1 MLEHNEL
8 TQDEQLYPGL
18 TKQLQENYPIN
29 QADQQSLQRIRARL
43 QQTRLLTGQ
52 QNNYQENIRTGQF
65 VLPPAQRPGSWRW
78 RIGVLAALLLITL
91 LVGTFIALKSNNPP
105 MTGITPI
112 EKPGDTPVVPMKNQP
127 SLIQINMKSP
137 TTGWGEA
144 MSTADG
150 SLPHRV
156 IVRTI
161 DGGRSWNESQ
171 LPGSYTSFITS
182 FFLDET
188 TAWVIPGSSQDT
200 SGTPLLRTLDG
211 GKSWQK
217 FMIPGETSEI
227 TFVDKQ
233 NGWATDVLQ
242 KGQTAMD
249 QELAIFHT
257 KDGGKSWQFMSKAQ
271 TGATNTTPG
280 PFPTG
285 EVGQAT
291 FLNAR
296 TGWFVRG
303 SILIANHGSAY
314 KALYITQ
321 DSGKSWQ
328 VQQLPQVDEIMPA
341 PTSDSGDKVIV
352 TISQPRFF
360 DAQHGN
366 LFVYVNDQGKIHI
379 YFYNTGDGGQTWQL
393 TGDKFSKVVNNNA
406 MGPTGVILID
416 ATHFLLIE
424 KNEIDIYE
432 LTGGQWQEKYKM
444 TTGNEFNNFSDV
456 NFINEHVGW
465 FVAEKAT
472 IVNKKTNDQTF
483 TSLIYFTN
491 NGGKSW
497 QEIQQSSYVE
507 PGNLSGG

>member
-29 QADQQSLQRIRARL
+29 QTDQQSLQRIRARI
-43 QQTRLLTGQ
+43 QQTRILAVQ
-52 QNNYQENIRTGQF
+52 QNDYQENMRTGQF
-65 VLPPAQRPGSWRW
+65 VLPPAQRPGPWRW

-105 MTGITPI
+105 MTGIIPV
-112 EKPGDTPVVPMKNQP
+112 EKHENTPVVPLKNQP

-144 MSTADG
+144 MSTAHG

-161 DGGRSWNESQ
+161 DGGKSWNEIQ
-171 LPGSYTSFITS
+171 LPKSYTSFRSS
-182 FFLDET
+182 FFLDDT
-188 TAWVIPGSSQDT
+188 TAWVIPGSSFDT
-200 SGTPLLRTLDG
+200 SGTPLLRTLDS

-257 KDGGKSWQFMSKAQ
+257 KDGGKTWQLMSKAQ
-271 TGATNTTPG
+271 TGATNKTPG

-285 EVGQAT
+285 EFGKAT
-291 FLNAR
+291 FLNAQ

-303 SILIANHGSAY
+303 SILIAGHGSAY

-328 VQQLPQVDEIMPA
+328 VQPLPQSNEIMPA
-341 PTSDSGDKVIV
+341 PTSDSGDKVIAI
-352 TISQPRFF
+352 ISQPRFF
-360 DAQHGN
+360 DAQHGS

-379 YFYNTGDGGQTWQL
+379 YFYNTGDGGQTWQQN
-393 TGDKFSKVVNNNA
+393 GNKFSAIANKNA
-406 MGPTGVILID
+406 TTPTTVHLID
-416 ATHFLLIE
+416 ATHFLLVE
-424 KNEIDIYE
+424 KKEIDTYE
-432 LTGGQWQEKYKM
+432 LIGGQWQKKYKM
-444 TTGNEFNNFSDV
+444 TSNGFNIDGNV
-456 NFINEHVGW
+456 NFINGQTGW
-465 FVAEKAT
+465 FVAIKDVV
-472 IVNKKTNDQTF
+472 VNKKTNENTY
-483 TSLIYFTN
+483 TSLIYFTS
-491 NGGKSW
+491 NGGESW
-497 QEIQQSSYVE
+497 KEIQQSSYVQ
-507 PGNLSGG
+507 PVNLSGG

>member
-29 QADQQSLQRIRARL
+29 EADQQSLQRIRARI
-43 QQTRLLTGQ
+43 QQTRMVAVQ
-52 QNNYQENIRTGQF
+52 QNNYQENIHTGQF
-65 VLPPAQRPGSWRW
+65 VLPPAQRPGYWRW

-91 LVGTFIALKSNNPP
+91 LVGIALKSNNPP

-112 EKPGDTPVVPMKNQP
+112 EKPENTPVVPLKNQP

-144 MSTADG
+144 ISTAHG
-150 SLPHRV
+150 SLPHSV

-161 DGGRSWNESQ
+161 DGGKSWHEIQ
-171 LPGSYTSFITS
+171 LPAVYAGYYKSP
-182 FFLDET
+182 FFLDDT
-188 TAWVIPGSSQDT
+188 TAWVIPGSSFDT

-257 KDGGKSWQFMSKAQ
+257 IDGGKSWRLMSKAQ

-285 EVGQAT
+285 EFGQAT

-303 SILIANHGSAY
+303 SILIAGHGSAY
-314 KALYITQ
+314 KSLYITQ

-328 VQQLPQVDEIMPA
+328 VQQLPQSDEIMPA
-341 PTSDSGDKVIV
+341 PTSDSGDKVIA

-360 DAQHGN
+360 DAQHGS
-366 LFVYVNDQGKIHI
+366 LFVYVNDQKKIYI
-379 YFYNTGDGGQTWQL
+379 YFYNTSDDGQTWQL
-393 TGDKFSKVVNNNA
+393 TGGKFSKVVNNKA
-406 MGPTGVILID
+406 MSPTGVTLID

-465 FVAEKAT
+465 FVAEKAI

-497 QEIQQSSYVE
+497 NEIQQSSYVE
-507 PGNLSGG
+507 PRNLSGG